1 MGAKSTIN
9 PEVLKII
16 NKTVDEAV
24 KKAAEAIRKANE
36 EADAGQRNYFK
47 ETERLLYSLP
57 ALRLKVAQDE
67 EDLQNNQIVMKR
79 KSADVIRFSGIG
91 NNSNLYDPE
100 ADYIESRK
108 ASMERTKR
116 EIQRIDR
123 ALETI
128 QDDQYYEI
136 IPLKY
141 WDGLKL
147 EEISERMNCDMST
160 VCRAKNR
167 LVNKLKI
174 VLFGADAL

>member
-24 KKAAEAIRKANE
+24 KKAAEAIKKANE
-36 EADAGQRNYFK
+36 EADVTQRNYFK

-79 KSADVIRFSGIG
+79 KSVDIIRFSGMGSSG
-91 NNSNLYDPE
+91 NLHDPE

-128 QDDQYYEI
+128 QEDQYYEI
-136 IPLKY
+136 IPMKY
-141 WDGLKL
+141 WDLMQPA
-147 EEISERMNCDMST
+147 EIAERLGCDERT
-160 VCRAKNR
+160 FYRHRNR

-174 VLFGADAL
+174 ILFGADAL